1 MIEWIWK
8 LLYSHCLHV
17 QLSGKKNV
25 YKFSII
31 LQIWERKS
39 NMKSNILCSWQTNQV
54 FSVYCFKVASI
65 ARKSQCLH
73 SLKSRHSV
81 TPLPNQNKSGF
92 ISSNIFHQALMFK
105 KGIVNFRIK
114 STLYSVLKFCITI
127 LSLFLE
133 ISLTFLVKSTFYTL
147 IIL

>member
-1 MIEWIWK
+1 MDLETLIFP
-8 LLYSHCLHV
+8 
-17 QLSGKKNV
+17 LSTHFVIRKKIHIQILDYIIDLGK
-25 YKFSII
+25 
-31 LQIWERKS
+31 KS
-39 NMKSNILCSWQTNQV
+39 NMKSSVLCSWQTNQV

-65 ARKSQCLH
+65 VRKSQCLN

-114 STLYSVLKFCITI
+114 SILYSVLKFCITI
-127 LSLFLE
+127 LGIFLE
-133 ISLTFLVKSTFYTL
+133 SSLTFLLKSTFHTL